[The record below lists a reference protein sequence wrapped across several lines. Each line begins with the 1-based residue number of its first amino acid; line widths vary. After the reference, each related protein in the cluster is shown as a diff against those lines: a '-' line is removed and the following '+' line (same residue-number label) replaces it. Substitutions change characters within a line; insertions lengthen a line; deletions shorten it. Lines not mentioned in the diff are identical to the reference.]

1 MKNIQRSLV
10 SALIAASL
18 AVTACSPAEDGVVGE
33 DKGASASA
41 LTLADNNGEQ
51 ELNPPYERVAV
62 TDNRAF
68 EILSDWGVNIV
79 AAPLDLVPDTLSKDI
94 NAESV
99 EANLGSHREPDLE
112 ALVAADPDIV
122 VNGQRFSQYQEDLE
136 SLVDG
141 TPVVDFTPRDDE
153 DMAQELIRQTEALG
167 KIFGHEDDAKA
178 LIADFNDA
186 LERAKKAYDPE
197 KKIMA
202 VNTSGGEINYIA
214 PGKGRFFGPLFDL
227 IGMTPALEV
236 DNASDDHE
244 GDDISVEAIAE
255 SNPDYIL
262 VMDRDGAIAKDEEGY
277 TPGQKLVEDS
287 SALKNV
293 TAVKEGHIVTAPQDT
308 YTNENIVTY
317 TETLNAMADAFD
329 KN

>member
-1 MKNIQRSLV
+1 MKNIHRSLV
-10 SALIAASL
+10 SAVIAVSL
-18 AVTACSPAEDGVVGE
+18 AVTACSPAEDGAVE
-33 DKGASASA
+33 EEKGASASA
-41 LTLADNNGEQ
+41 LTLQDNNGEQ
-51 ELNPPYERVAV
+51 ELHPPYERVAV

-68 EILSDWGVNIV
+68 EILSDWGVHIV

-94 NAESV
+94 NEESV

-122 VNGQRFSQYQEDLE
+122 VNGQRFSQYQDDLE

-141 TPVVDFTPRDDE
+141 TPVVDFTPRDGE
-153 DMAQELIRQTEALG
+153 DMAKELIRQTEAMG

-178 LIADFNDA
+178 LVDDFNAA
-186 LERAKKAYDPE
+186 LERAKKAYDPD

-214 PGKGRFFGPLFDL
+214 PGKGRFYGPLFEL

-262 VMDRDGAIAKDEEGY
+262 VMDRDGAIAKDGEGY

-293 TAVKEGHIVTAPQDT
+293 TAVKEGRIVTAPQDT
-308 YTNENIVTY
+308 YTNENIITY
-317 TETLNAMADAFD
+317 TETLNAMADAFE